1 MSQSDNDKLN
11 DKILLS
17 KLLVGIGEVSAVT
30 GIPQRQIR
38 YWEEKG
44 IIASVPGEK
53 NASTRR
59 YDYPTIKRMILI
71 KELLD
76 EGYTLK
82 AAVEKVKARYTR
94 LSDTF
99 KHLNK

>member
-1 MSQSDNDKLN
+1 MGRVDDDRLN

-17 KLLVGIGEVSAVT
+17 KLLVGIGEVSVVT

-44 IIASVPGEK
+44 IITSVSAEK

-59 YDYPTIKRMILI
+59 YDYSTIKRMVLI

-82 AAVEKVKARYTR
+82 AAVKKIEARYDK
-94 LSDTF
+94 LQKAF
-99 KHLNK
+99 KDLK